1 MVSRCARNAIVNFTE
16 YMVIG
21 IPVGNNSTNTRAEKY
36 CGQIKRHH
44 PVPNRHYIRH
54 NCGSCPDDD
63 ISMGLACQYSRRCI
77 QQLEGTMPLTEKGER
92 ILASMKKEYG
102 AQKGEEV
109 FYAAINK
116 GKIKGAHVGKKK

>member
-1 MVSRCARNAIVNFTE
+1 
-16 YMVIG
+16 
-21 IPVGNNSTNTRAEKY
+21 
-36 CGQIKRHH
+36 
-44 PVPNRHYIRH
+44 
-54 NCGSCPDDD
+54 
-63 ISMGLACQYSRRCI
+63 
-77 QQLEGTMPLTEKGER
+77 MPLTEKGER